1 VQGLSKKV
9 LVDVILDPKLFQQKD
24 QRLNMATT
32 QLQNQLLR
40 LMHRPV
46 VPGKIKQKKQVRF
59 EKHHQ
64 LLVPSNEQQ
73 AVEKVEDGAVT
84 QQSS

>member
-1 VQGLSKKV
+1 
-9 LVDVILDPKLFQQKD
+9 
-24 QRLNMATT
+24 
-32 QLQNQLLR
+32 
-40 LMHRPV
+40 MHRPV